1 MIDFTLI
8 LEMLTAAA
16 AAFIAYRQHTQIKTS
31 TLLNN
36 FNSNSPLLPVNSEGS
51 VSTTTNTAPEKQV
64 LKVPLNIK
72 QELNDAASAG
82 VPLDFSK
89 YGKGA
94 ILDLETGDITFK

>member
-31 TLLNN
+31 TLLTN
-36 FNSNSPLLPVNSEGS
+36 FNSNSPLLPVISEGS
-51 VSTTTNTAPEKQV
+51 VSTTTIAPEKQV
-64 LKVPLNIK
+64 LKIPLNIK

-82 VPLDFSK
+82 VPYDFTK